1 MSRNEI
7 IRRLKR
13 LKTTNRSLR
22 QIASEYDRVSDPEIR
37 EMMLDFILFK
47 PAQGPESFSGRL
59 EPLMRTGR
67 SSSSSPSGI
76 ERDSFIA
83 DYIIRNTTATDDL
96 CSFIAG
102 AVLDVSVVE
111 MCMDEFMKRTRA
123 LVNNTDESLD
133 FRYVSQV
140 CSLYRNKREEN
151 GEPVKN
157 AMKKYL
163 PEILSIFLGD
173 KHIRGKSGI
182 PGVVFENPGYG
193 GGIDSFINCI
203 GPYLDDK
210 QASDVLEASL
220 CSGKVKIM
228 ESLLSQWDSVLSED
242 EKTRTI
248 ETALK
253 VRPREFPEAYRAI
266 YLRCPEGNKKLRTQI
281 LDALIEATVET
292 KDSEVLTKLLKSP
305 VLKKEEYQ
313 NPNFVFSEDGYADDL
328 FTPDDF
334 QRGALALCRMY
345 MKLTPDDMN
354 TWSGNN
360 TACKLHEFILEALVR
375 DSSLVAM
382 TRWRLKKYMP
392 DDVLEKIMLSYAS
405 TPTKNMSSS
414 IMSRMVS
421 IYSLCREKN
430 FEARQG
436 DCEKRTVY
444 CNESLLNTFLDK
456 IIDAH
461 NQLDSGA
468 LIRSYDTLLNET
480 PEPLDRSPEN
490 LRVFDSLF
498 TAIENHIEAHPDG
511 ANRDYMFG
519 TQRIYIKPSVVTR
532 LAPEFAERMSSLGT
546 NAKNYIFARLEGAF
560 TFIFT
565 GRLDEESMRILK
577 ENHAGRLRHGI
588 AYIMSNNPPW
598 LDMET
603 FMTMCI
609 SMTNSPRSFTL
620 SSNDGSTLFRKM
632 ASYLKDHVEEEHAVN
647 LSLKFLSRCCRK
659 VMKQEEPEIREALAE
674 LTEILGAG
682 IAASR
687 KNTSPDDAFFDILF

>member
-1 MSRNEI
+1 
-7 IRRLKR
+7 
-13 LKTTNRSLR
+13 
-22 QIASEYDRVSDPEIR
+22 
-37 EMMLDFILFK
+37 
-47 PAQGPESFSGRL
+47 
-59 EPLMRTGR
+59 
-67 SSSSSPSGI
+67 
-76 ERDSFIA
+76 
-83 DYIIRNTTATDDL
+83 
-96 CSFIAG
+96 
-102 AVLDVSVVE
+102 
-111 MCMDEFMKRTRA
+111 
-123 LVNNTDESLD
+123 
-133 FRYVSQV
+133 
-140 CSLYRNKREEN
+140 
-151 GEPVKN
+151 
-157 AMKKYL
+157 
-163 PEILSIFLGD
+163 
-173 KHIRGKSGI
+173 
-182 PGVVFENPGYG
+182 
-193 GGIDSFINCI
+193 
-203 GPYLDDK
+203 
-210 QASDVLEASL
+210 
-220 CSGKVKIM
+220 
-228 ESLLSQWDSVLSED
+228 
-242 EKTRTI
+242 
-248 ETALK
+248 
-253 VRPREFPEAYRAI
+253 
-266 YLRCPEGNKKLRTQI
+266 
-281 LDALIEATVET
+281 
-292 KDSEVLTKLLKSP
+292 
-305 VLKKEEYQ
+305 
-313 NPNFVFSEDGYADDL
+313 
-328 FTPDDF
+328 
-334 QRGALALCRMY
+334 
-345 MKLTPDDMN
+345 
-354 TWSGNN
+354 
-360 TACKLHEFILEALVR
+360 
-375 DSSLVAM
+375 
-382 TRWRLKKYMP
+382 MP